1 MSRSASPPDGDAERT
16 VPRHVAVIMDGNGR
30 WARQRGL
37 PRAAGHRKGVEAVR
51 NAIEAAGDLGIEVL
65 TLFSFSAENWR
76 RPVDEID
83 TLMGLLRRY
92 LQAELAEMHAR
103 GVRFRMIGERDR
115 LPADI
120 VKLIDDA
127 EATTEDNDKLTLV
140 LALNYGGRQDIARAA
155 RNLAESVHR
164 GLLRPEAI
172 DDELFAS
179 YLSTVGLPDPDL
191 LIRTSG
197 EQRISNFL
205 LWQMAYT
212 EFVFVDKYWPDFSKE
227 DLAGAVEAFAGRD
240 RRYGSIKSGR

>member
-227 DLAGAVEAFAGRD
+227 DLVGAVEAFAGRD

>member
-1 MSRSASPPDGDAERT
+1 MSDSASAEGGRT
-16 VPRHVAVIMDGNGR
+16 APSGPRHVAIIMDGNGR
-30 WARQRGL
+30 WARRRGL

-51 NAIEAAGDLGIEVL
+51 AAIEGAADAGIEVL
-65 TLFSFSAENWR
+65 TLYSFSAENWR
-76 RPVDEID
+76 RPADEIE

-92 LQAELAEMHAR
+92 LQAELADMHAR
-103 GVRFRMIGERDR
+103 GIRFRAIGERDR

-120 VKLIDDA
+120 VKLIDEA
-127 EATTEDNDKLTLV
+127 EQTTEENDKLTLV

-155 RNLAESVHR
+155 RNIAESVAR
-164 GLLRPEAI
+164 GLLSPEAV
-172 DDELFAS
+172 DDDLFSS
-179 YLSTVGLPDPDL
+179 YLLTAGLPDPDL

-212 EFVFVDKYWPDFSKE
+212 EFIFIDKYWPDFTKE
-227 DLAGAVEAFAGRD
+227 DFAEAVDAFTVRD